1 MNETSWRSFQ
11 SGFIL
16 EKKRKNFRIRM
27 LKTGSFLLCLAAL
40 GLAIAIFVSVRS
52 GFRPGNTAVQ
62 GADSENP
69 GKTPVQLSKKQLSD
83 LLATRNLSMNDKPVF
98 AIRTPG
104 LNCRIF
110 TTIDTGLQQ
119 YLLSMIHR
127 AEKLERGKP
136 RQIAMVVMEAATGR
150 IIAMS
155 GYDLENPDADPCLE
169 AVYPAASLFK
179 IVTAS
184 AAVETLNYTPSTR
197 LYFNGSKYT
206 LYKRQL
212 KDVKNR
218 YSCGISLAKAFA
230 ESVNPVFGKIG
241 KNHLGSEKLKTYAQ
255 AFGFNQKVDSEL
267 NFTTG
272 IFDGDASG
280 YHLAELGCG
289 FNRKTKI
296 SPVFGAMLVSAVV
309 NKGNIPVPAI
319 VDRVI
324 DDSGKI
330 IYQYHSRTYKR
341 AIQPETASA
350 IMKMMEKTVSRGTAR
365 KSFRKIS
372 RDRILSNLTIGGKTG
387 SIYNRA
393 HTIKYDWFTGFGRHK
408 KTKKKIVMSI
418 VVGHGRY
425 IGTRAGTY
433 AKIILKQYFSPETGR
448 TKQL

>member
-16 EKKRKNFRIRM
+16 EKKKKNFRTRM
-27 LKTGSFLLCLAAL
+27 LKTGSVISGLIA
-40 GLAIAIFVSVRS
+40 LAIVVFISVKPEFSTR
-52 GFRPGNTAVQ
+52 NTAAD
-62 GADSENP
+62 GAGSSENP
-69 GKTPVQLSKKQLSD
+69 GATSCHLSRKQVADLVATIDLS
-83 LLATRNLSMNDKPVF
+83 TCTKNVF
-98 AIRTPG
+98 AVSTDD

-110 TTIDTGLQQ
+110 TSLDTGLQQ
-119 YLLSMIHR
+119 YLVSMIQR
-127 AEKLERGKP
+127 AKKRERGKP

-150 IIAMS
+150 IIAMT
-155 GYDLENPDADPCLE
+155 GYDLENQDAGPCLE

-184 AAVETLNYTPSTR
+184 AAVETLDYSPSTR

-218 YSCGISLAKAFA
+218 YSCRISLAKAFA

-241 KNHLGSEKLKTYAQ
+241 KNHLGKEKLKTYAQ
-255 AFGFNQKVDSEL
+255 AFGFNQKVDCEL
-267 NFTTG
+267 NFVTG
-272 IFDGDASG
+272 VFDADASG

-289 FNRKTKI
+289 FNRETRI

-309 NKGNIPVPAI
+309 NRGSIPVPAI
-319 VDRVI
+319 VDRII

-330 IYQYHSRTYKR
+330 IYQYHSRIYKR

-365 KSFRKIS
+365 KSFRRMS
-372 RDRILSNLTIGGKTG
+372 RDKILSNLTIGGKTG

-393 HTIKYDWFTGFGRHK
+393 HTIKYDWFAGFGRHK
-408 KTKKKIVMSI
+408 KTRKKIIMSI
-418 VVGHGRY
+418 VVGHGKY

-433 AKIILKQYFSPETGR
+433 AKMILKQYFSPENR
-448 TKQL
+448 